1 MNGQIN
7 DRIKL
12 EEETLRHRRKD
23 SHVGRL
29 GGEARSSPRT
39 EARLRTHGVE
49 SPEARLRTPS
59 VESPEHV
66 RAHIRWRAQ
75 STPVHRST
83 PVHAWGGEPRSTPA
97 HTLGGEPKSTPAHTR
112 ALDADKDAK
121 TAR

>member
-49 SPEARLRTPS
+49 SPEARLRTHW
-59 VESPEHV
+59 VESPKARLRTHGHSMLT
-66 RAHIRWRAQ
+66 RMPRRLGRK
-75 STPVHRST
+75 RS
-83 PVHAWGGEPRSTPA
+83 
-97 HTLGGEPKSTPAHTR
+97 LFNK
-112 ALDADKDAK
+112 
-121 TAR
+121 

>member
-39 EARLRTHGVE
+39 EAQIKEVFLVLSSKDPVDHGLE
-49 SPEARLRTPS
+49 
-59 VESPEHV
+59 
-66 RAHIRWRAQ
+66 
-75 STPVHRST
+75 
-83 PVHAWGGEPRSTPA
+83 
-97 HTLGGEPKSTPAHTR
+97 LG
-112 ALDADKDAK
+112 D
-121 TAR
+121 